1 MIGSAQKAPVTSAAL
16 TALNLAVVRQVVF
29 EHAAEQISERSEDAT
44 DAVVQ
49 TAEQN
54 RNRNAA
60 VDAVIES
67 KSSKR
72 ANVESKQQSTGSGVN
87 AEFQSPDFSS
97 GKGGNVDIQ
106 V

>member
-60 VDAVIES
+60 VDAVIEN
-67 KSSKR
+67 KSSKQ
-72 ANVESKQQSTGSGVN
+72 ADAESKQQSSGSGAN
-87 AEFQSPDFSS
+87 TEFQSPDFSS
-97 GKGGNVDIQ
+97 GNGKTVDIQ